1 METIVK
7 QSTLAIYMEAVEYIH
22 TFEIGVAPRISSLSC
37 AIDFDVDDVRPNERP
52 EGKQ

>member
-7 QSTLAIYMEAVEYIH
+7 QSALAIYMEAVEYIH
-22 TFEIGVAPRISSLSC
+22 TFEIGVASRISSLSC
-37 AIDFDVDDVRPNERP
+37 AIDFGDVRPNERP